1 MCRSHFYERLVGVD
15 KSFSRLPSYH
25 MKAGVSHSEAVDYWY
40 QEIGAKMLNR
50 VAVEAAG
57 ESAGPFPLRNL
68 MDLPEGLSDEDVVG
82 VCRAYGDTA
91 IFYANGMAYLAV

>member
-25 MKAGVSHSEAVDYWY
+25 MNADVSHSEAVDSWY
-40 QEIGAKMLNR
+40 REIGAKMLNR
-50 VAVEAAG
+50 VAV
-57 ESAGPFPLRNL
+57 

-82 VCRAYGDTA
+82 ICRAYGDTA